1 MALPNLTNQNIQD
14 TYQRVVQTDGTKIYD
29 GTGSLLP
36 LEFDGNNVI
45 ISGSLTAQTYV
56 VSESIVAVTSGST
69 MFGNSSDDT
78 HTFEGAITAS
88 GDISASGDITCED
101 ITATTLFT
109 LGPNRYRTQ
118 NDNFDIMDG
127 GLDVSGNVT
136 ASGDISSSGRV
147 TATDYYMG
155 SNAFGSVSSGTTR
168 IAGATFKT
176 RIFGTNIKLSAPVT
190 ASGNISASG
199 RLHGSALSIGGT
211 SVFDDQHIMYLNG
224 VATVRN
230 SSNRLFINSAETYTE
245 TTLYGNFTASGNI
258 TASTIN
264 TSAYQIQGKGL
275 ANFSSDTLQHG
286 FDSSLTNYTY
296 GKDSDNEHLFYGNV
310 TSSGYG
316 VVSASSIS
324 NIARYNSTINY
335 LTYGDADNNMYI
347 FSDNHV
353 VIPSARL
360 IIGGDTTGTSD
371 FEVQGHSKFT
381 GHITSSG
388 NISAS
393 GNIIIHQITSSG
405 NISSSGNLYVRQ
417 GISNQNGLLAHE
429 FFTANNFSNTNTVT
443 WYNGSS
449 IYFSSN
455 PTQIQGNLTASGNI
469 SSSGDIV
476 FFGGHVT
483 ASNNISASG
492 TVFGI
497 TGSFPHII
505 TDGDT
510 IEFRNKS
517 TRAVEGFLKFDTTE
531 GLQVLDDSRNVKPNK
546 PGLRLFKTGS
556 HETAGTTAEGDIVR
570 FGNST
575 TVAGDIY
582 ALLPDGTWTQAD
594 KRENNATCSLA
605 AAVGT
610 NSTTHG
616 MLLRGMVKLDH
627 DPDCQIGHPLYLA
640 TVGHAGC
647 DSAAADQYAR
657 VVGSYMSGSGTV
669 YFNPDNTWVKRSS

>member
-88 GDISASGDITCED
+88 GDVSSSGV
-101 ITATTLFT
+101 ITATQYKLWGDTTLAT
-109 LGPNRYRTQ
+109 RHGSGEIDLGDT
-118 NDNFDIMDG
+118 DDI
-127 GLDVSGNVT
+127 
-136 ASGDISSSGRV
+136 IE
-147 TATDYYMG
+147 
-155 SNAFGSVSSGTTR
+155 
-168 IAGATFKT
+168 IH
-176 RIFGTNIKLSAPVT
+176 GTNIKLSAPITASGDISASGEIYGKGFHVPANINDGYHIGDGKPILAINGEGGYLSLGAGHPTYNAAGVKIFTTGSDENAGLFLDSVGNVT
-190 ASGNISASG
+190 SSGNISSSG
-199 RLHGSALSIGGT
+199 
-211 SVFDDQHIMYLNG
+211 D
-224 VATVRN
+224 
-230 SSNRLFINSAETYTE
+230 INANQYS
-245 TTLYGNFTASGNI
+245 
-258 TASTIN
+258 
-264 TSAYQIQGKGL
+264 IQGKTL
-275 ANFSSDTLQHG
+275 TTFVSDTLRHG

-335 LTYGDADNNMYI
+335 LTYGDAANKMYI
-347 FSDNHV
+347 YADDHV

-360 IIGGDTTGTSD
+360 IVGGTTTGTSD
-371 FEVQGHSKFT
+371 FKVNGHSVFT
-381 GHITSSG
+381 G
-388 NISAS
+388 A
-393 GNIIIHQITSSG
+393 ITSSG
-405 NISSSGNLYVRQ
+405 NISSSGNLYIDQ
-417 GISNQNGLLAHE
+417 HITNKNGLLAWE
-429 FFTANNFSNTNTVT
+429 FFTANNFSNTDTIS
-443 WYNGSS
+443 WYNGSK
-449 IYFSSN
+449 IYFSNN

-594 KRENNATCSLA
+594 KRENNTTCSLA